1 MKKIKN
7 LYLTHD
13 FSWRNSPNSPHI
25 CVVEGVLFHYNPPH
39 SHHISREEA
48 TRLIIEVEHQLYS
61 PIDWNLIDEYNE
73 SRQEFWELVG
83 KLPEEIESFCQLS
96 YSLGV
101 NPLPQLRKG
110 LTIPVHY
117 SCSGNP
123 YRIAPNPAD
132 KGKPYLVVLHN
143 PDTNECQAFIG
154 HYEYYGSHSDTE
166 DEEDEPSIAGVDDR
180 DEFDVPELTKPE

>member
-1 MKKIKN
+1 MEKIER
-7 LYLTHD
+7 LYL
-13 FSWRNSPNSPHI
+13 
-25 CVVEGVLFHYNPPH
+25 NPLGTKGTGDYIGTKNGILTINETW
-39 SHHISREEA
+39 SSRYSNRDDA
-48 TRLIIEVEHQLYS
+48 TRLIIEAGYDLYS
-61 PIDWNLIDEYNE
+61 PGNWDIIQGYDE

-83 KLPEEIESFCQLS
+83 KFPEEIESFCQLS

-154 HYEYYGSHSDTE
+154 HYEYYGSHSDNE
-166 DEEDEPSIAGVDDR
+166 DEEDEPSLAIQ
-180 DEFDVPELTKPE
+180 